1 MWGRNMVIQESLC
14 VSESFVGML
23 TVCVYCKGRR
33 TGSVDDKSIGEA
45 AF

>member
-14 VSESFVGML
+14 VSESFVGMF

-33 TGSVDDKSIGEA
+33 KSSVDDKSIGAA